1 MGCMTIISRAAGTE
15 ERMFKGVTGI
25 IALLLKLCSDVI
37 LEGLQFEISK
47 TVILH

>member
-1 MGCMTIISRAAGTE
+1 MGCMSIISGAAGTE

-37 LEGLQFEISK
+37 LEGLQSGISK